1 MNAKTVK
8 LHGRDLLWYELRE
21 NPVAAKKTAA
31 WRRHLMV
38 VISLLLLKLVAI
50 ASSDGVEL
58 LIPWIADSQGLLG
71 CP

>member
-1 MNAKTVK
+1 M
-8 LHGRDLLWYELRE
+8 
-21 NPVAAKKTAA
+21 AAKPSA
-31 WRRHLMV
+31 WKRHLMV